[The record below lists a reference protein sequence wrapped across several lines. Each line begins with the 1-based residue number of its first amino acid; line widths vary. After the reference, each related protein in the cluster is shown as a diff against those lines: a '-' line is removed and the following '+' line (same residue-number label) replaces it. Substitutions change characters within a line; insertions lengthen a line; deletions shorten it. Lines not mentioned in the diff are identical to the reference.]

1 MEVIPVLPLDRLI
14 FFRNIR
20 TRTFFI
26 VDDQLNC
33 HALRESLA
41 RLIRDHWRKL
51 GARIANSQDKDG
63 QLVYRLPEVFPDDYE
78 LFKWS
83 ENHNPGSA
91 DKIPEVASLLKTAS
105 SEGVATLLPSLD
117 DFDSVFRPSGWP
129 FHLQDA
135 PDAPMLLVHLSTFA
149 DATVITIS
157 HPHVLGDQMGLMN
170 IVKAW
175 LGMLEGN
182 PPPPMIGYLEDALPG
197 KKPFDEYP
205 SSEVVKK
212 GRMRIKSRLENVGTG
227 LGFIPELVLNP
238 REDKRMLFLPASLVR
253 SLRDRQF
260 KKLAGDNN
268 GLPEL
273 TNADIITAIM
283 TKVCHPQP
291 ILPHPY

>member
-170 IVKAW
+170 IVKVW

-253 SLRDRQF
+253 LLRDRQF